1 MIVTTDHESN
11 IQNCVCTYKYRQLN
25 MFNVN
30 NVYLIPY
37 DLTGR
42 EKMNS
47 KIRESNYFKLTFL

>member
-47 KIRESNYFKLTFL
+47 KIRVELF